1 MEGFAAVF
9 YWFLKTVVL
18 GPILKLLFRPWVEG
32 GEHVPDKGAA
42 ILASNHLSFS
52 DSIFLPLA
60 LSRRIT
66 FPAKMEYFTGSG
78 IKGRLTRWF
87 FKGVGQIP
95 IDRSGGRAS
104 EAAIQSGLKV
114 LRKGELFGIY
124 PEGTRSPDGR
134 LYKGKT
140 GLARMALE
148 AKCPVI
154 PVAMIGTDKAQP
166 TGQKVPTI
174 MRIGIRIGKPLD
186 FSRYE
191 GMENDRFVLRSIN
204 QVQAI
209 KSALPQLIT
218 ALPQTVVVS
227 VNIHPEHKA
236 VLEGEEEIVLTPRHT
251 LPMTVNGVTLHLRPK
266 SFFQTNTEVAASL
279 YRQARE
285 WVNDLQ
291 PGSVWDLYCGV
302 GGFALHLAAPGR
314 AVVGVEIAPDAIVSA
329 RQSAT
334 EAGADVRFVIGD
346 ATAYAQEH
354 PAAELIV
361 VNPPRRGLGPD
372 LAATIERSEARHL
385 VYSSCNVDSLARD
398 LAMLESFT
406 VTEARV
412 FDMFPQTH
420 HQEVMLVASRKG
432 RG

>member
-1 MEGFAAVF
+1 MPGEPAVATLVTTMQCDYF
-9 YWFLKTVVL
+9 DAGRCRSCTLMGTAYESQLA
-18 GPILKLLFRPWVEG
+18 
-32 GEHVPDKGAA
+32 DKQA
-42 ILASNHLSFS
+42 
-52 DSIFLPLA
+52 
-60 LSRRIT
+60 
-66 FPAKMEYFTGSG
+66 
-78 IKGRLTRWF
+78 
-87 FKGVGQIP
+87 
-95 IDRSGGRAS
+95 RA
-104 EAAIQSGLKV
+104 
-114 LRKGELFGIY
+114 RH
-124 PEGTRSPDGR
+124 
-134 LYKGKT
+134 
-140 GLARMALE
+140 ALE
-148 AKCPVI
+148 AVGAAPRWLEPQRSRESGFRNKAKLV
-154 PVAMIGTDKAQP
+154 VAGAVGQP
-166 TGQKVPTI
+166 TFGILDGSGRGVDLRQCALHEPGLYAALPHLAGFVAETRLVPYDVPGRRGELKYVIVTHSPAGEL
-174 MRIGIRIGKPLD
+174 MV
-186 FSRYE
+186 
-191 GMENDRFVLRSIN
+191 RFVLRSTN
-204 QVQAI
+204 QVSAI

-218 ALPQTVVVS
+218 VLPEIAVIS
-227 VNIHPEHKA
+227 ANIHPEHKA
-236 VLEGEEEIVLTPRHT
+236 VLEGEEEIVLTRRHT
-251 LPMTVNGVTLHLRPK
+251 LPMTVNAVTLHLRHR
-266 SFFQTNTEVAASL
+266 SFFQTNTEVAAAL

-291 PGSVWDLYCGV
+291 PESVWDLYCGV

-314 AVVGVEIAPDAIVSA
+314 AVVGVEISPDAIVSA

-372 LAATIERSEARHL
+372 LAATIERSQARHL

-398 LAMLESFT
+398 LAMLGSFT

>member
-1 MEGFAAVF
+1 MGTAYERQLA
-9 YWFLKTVVL
+9 
-18 GPILKLLFRPWVEG
+18 
-32 GEHVPDKGAA
+32 DKQA
-42 ILASNHLSFS
+42 
-52 DSIFLPLA
+52 
-60 LSRRIT
+60 
-66 FPAKMEYFTGSG
+66 
-78 IKGRLTRWF
+78 
-87 FKGVGQIP
+87 
-95 IDRSGGRAS
+95 RAR
-104 EAAIQSGLKV
+104 Q
-114 LRKGELFGIY
+114 
-124 PEGTRSPDGR
+124 
-134 LYKGKT
+134 
-140 GLARMALE
+140 ALE
-148 AKCPVI
+148 AVGASPRWLDPQRSRESGFRNKAKLV
-154 PVAMIGTDKAQP
+154 VAGAVGQP
-166 TGQKVPTI
+166 TFGILDGSGRGVDLRECGLHEPGLYAALPHLAEFVADTRLVPYDVPGRRGELKYVIVTHSL
-174 MRIGIRIGKPLD
+174 IGEL
-186 FSRYE
+186 
-191 GMENDRFVLRSIN
+191 MVRFVLRSIN

>member
-1 MEGFAAVF
+1 MQCDYFDARRCRSCTLMGTAYERQLA
-9 YWFLKTVVL
+9 
-18 GPILKLLFRPWVEG
+18 
-32 GEHVPDKGAA
+32 DKQA
-42 ILASNHLSFS
+42 
-52 DSIFLPLA
+52 
-60 LSRRIT
+60 
-66 FPAKMEYFTGSG
+66 
-78 IKGRLTRWF
+78 
-87 FKGVGQIP
+87 
-95 IDRSGGRAS
+95 RAR
-104 EAAIQSGLKV
+104 Q
-114 LRKGELFGIY
+114 
-124 PEGTRSPDGR
+124 
-134 LYKGKT
+134 
-140 GLARMALE
+140 ALE
-148 AKCPVI
+148 AVGASPRWLDPQRSRESGFRNKAKLV
-154 PVAMIGTDKAQP
+154 VAGAVGQP
-166 TGQKVPTI
+166 TFGILDGSGRGVDLRECGLHEPGLYAALPHLAEFVADTRLVPYDVPGRRGELKYVIVTHSL
-174 MRIGIRIGKPLD
+174 IGEL
-186 FSRYE
+186 
-191 GMENDRFVLRSIN
+191 MVRFVLRSIN